1 MKASLFFLEQS
12 YSVVCLFSRQHL
24 SSHYSF
30 LLHFVHLLL
39 RRALMCGWLWSTT
52 RRQPLSSYASLASR
66 ALDND
71 DDGWLL
77 WWWRRC
83 YNNSYNYEG
92 SSLSTTLKRLVGAT
106 QALWDQVCPT
116 PPMMIS
122 EGFVITIIITT
133 TTIVI
138 PTIILPSTH
147 RPTGNLQH
155 PTPKELGSP
164 RLAVFG
170 RVWWFWQLDWHSQ
183 GDDCDHE
190 DEDADDNDEYD
201 DDEGYDCDT

>member
-1 MKASLFFLEQS
+1 MKVTLFFLEQS

-83 YNNSYNYEG
+83 YNNSYSYEG

-106 QALWDQVCPT
+106 QASWDQVYPT
-116 PPMMIS
+116 PLMMIS

-138 PTIILPSTH
+138 PSPSSYPASQWQFAAPHSERARESQT
-147 RPTGNLQH
+147 RRVR
-155 PTPKELGSP
+155 S
-164 RLAVFG
+164 RLMVLAAGLAFPG
-170 RVWWFWQLDWHSQ
+170 WWLWSW
-183 GDDCDHE
+183 GWWC
-190 DEDADDNDEYD
+190 
-201 DDEGYDCDT
+201 GW